1 MVGPRIFT
9 VREAN
14 SFIPEL
20 ESIFNEMDEIKS
32 AIKRVKSK
40 IDVLEI
46 LWGEEIASD
55 NNPDKR
61 EYIHYIEEL
70 EKLKDEFDKATKKIA
85 ERECFLKSADSE
97 LVDFYGVIDGRL
109 VLLCYKRGEKSIEFW
124 HHIEAGFAGRQLIPE
139 EVKLS

>member
-20 ESIFNEMDEIKS
+20 ESIFNEIDEIKS

-46 LWGEEIASD
+46 L
-55 NNPDKR
+55 
-61 EYIHYIEEL
+61 
-70 EKLKDEFDKATKKIA
+70 
-85 ERECFLKSADSE
+85 
-97 LVDFYGVIDGRL
+97 
-109 VLLCYKRGEKSIEFW
+109 
-124 HHIEAGFAGRQLIPE
+124 
-139 EVKLS
+139 